1 MKNSVL
7 LRSSAVLWVIWGIVH
22 VLFGVMIINGD
33 AGFGIQAIGNGVEL
47 PQISY
52 PDALG
57 AIMNQHGWNLVWFGV
72 VTTIG
77 AIFIWRGSDT
87 AIWVCGMVGGLAD
100 LGYFMF
106 LDLGGYVKFVPGT
119 VMTII
124 ALVAI
129 LLSFTAYFKNKKQ
142 LTSGST

>member
-1 MKNSVL
+1 MSNSIL
-7 LRSSAVLWVIWGIVH
+7 LKTSAVLWVIWGLVH
-22 VLFGVMIINGD
+22 VLFGVMIIIND
-33 AGFGIQAIGNGVEL
+33 TGFGIQAIGNGVEL
-47 PQISY
+47 AEMTY
-52 PDALG
+52 PDVLG

-77 AIFIWRGSDT
+77 SVSIWRGSNT
-87 AIWVCGMVGGLAD
+87 AIWICAMVGGLAD
-100 LGYFMF
+100 IGYFMF

-129 LLSFTAYFKNKKQ
+129 LLSFTAYFKNK
-142 LTSGST
+142 SNS

>member
-7 LRSSAVLWVIWGIVH
+7 LKSSAVLWVIWGVVH

-47 PQISY
+47 TQENY
-52 PDALG
+52 PDVLG
-57 AIMNQHGWNLVWFGV
+57 AIMDQHGWNLVWFGV

-77 AIFIWRGSDT
+77 GALIWRGNNT
-87 AIWVCGMVGGLAD
+87 AIWMNAMVGGLAD

-106 LDLGGYVKFVPGT
+106 LDLGGYVKFIPGT
-119 VMTII
+119 LMTII

-129 LLSFTAYFKNKKQ
+129 ILSFTAYFKNKKN
-142 LTSGST
+142 G